1 MGCGGS
7 PSLRA
12 EATRE
17 LITVK
22 KWRGKMAV
30 GVVRSP
36 TLVLFSAPSRRMAE
50 WVCVFVLIGDEKHA
64 KHGSW
69 LDCNLS
75 SSSGRESRRK
85 SREEVCC
92 VCWAE
97 GVGIERQ
104 LPISGI
110 SFGTCRYRKS
120 RWQAVWE
127 LNCVRASEQY
137 AFVSKRSEL
146 RRLSLVSKRILGI
159 WDIVGDL

>member
-22 KWRGKMAV
+22 KWQGKMAV
-30 GVVRSP
+30 GVVPSP

-50 WVCVFVLIGDEKHA
+50 WVCVFVVVGDDKHA

-97 GVGIERQ
+97 GVVIERQ
-104 LPISGI
+104 FPLAGYHLGHVAIGRVGGRQCENWIASGHQN
-110 SFGTCRYRKS
+110 SMLLWARDWSY
-120 RWQAVWE
+120 
-127 LNCVRASEQY
+127 
-137 AFVSKRSEL
+137 
-146 RRLSLVSKRILGI
+146 
-159 WDIVGDL
+159 DD